1 MLIFWYIV
9 VWDTCGSYWMPK
21 SYYKRISLLLK
32 NSVNKLIRIIST
44 SLSPLCLVLLSPLK
58 ILWNAVFSQVQIYVR
73 DIAKSGKDLCDLH
86 KKFVSK
92 FCNDIWKRCVR
103 IGFYCIQFV
112 IQKGACSNVGVASF
126 KCFFKGMLTKP
137 HWKLRNSVIIPSFYH
152 TISTPP

>member
-1 MLIFWYIV
+1 
-9 VWDTCGSYWMPK
+9 MPK

-92 FCNDIWKRCVR
+92 FCNDI
-103 IGFYCIQFV
+103 
-112 IQKGACSNVGVASF
+112 
-126 KCFFKGMLTKP
+126 
-137 HWKLRNSVIIPSFYH
+137 
-152 TISTPP
+152 